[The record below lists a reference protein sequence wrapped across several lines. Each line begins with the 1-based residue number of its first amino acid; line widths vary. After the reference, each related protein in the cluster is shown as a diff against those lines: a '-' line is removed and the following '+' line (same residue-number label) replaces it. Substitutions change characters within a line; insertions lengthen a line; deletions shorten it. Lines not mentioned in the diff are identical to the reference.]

1 MNTAWALVALV
12 GLASRLASG
21 QAATPTPAP
30 APTKQPSPPPARA
43 QGTAP
48 AMPPA
53 LKLGDRVARAQAVL
67 QAVPELVIVADRAS
81 YLSAL
86 SAWTPSRR
94 FPVLIDDGSARAAEL
109 IARFSRGFEPAR
121 VVRYRA
127 SAVASDAK
135 GGFDV
140 VEPQALRDVV
150 AKAWDLPASLNDKGM
165 VVALRERKHALQG
178 VVLLNPRDEAW
189 VAGVALAAHR
199 GQPII
204 ARDIIRN
211 PSGSL
216 TVAQADELASSLERE
231 CDALGLAFKDL
242 GDEIDAITLAANAP
256 AKIGAGGGESLALS
270 DRLGRPGLGIELND
284 RWAWSSQVFGDAPQS
299 AYMAMCA
306 VFLVPRSSWM
316 FDGYPTDGPWKQYDL
331 SEAGEELKAQAWDV
345 EVMDTP
351 NNGAKDWRIRASRPV
366 DAGLLMVNTKG
377 NADFFDLEPGQCK
390 PDDVP
395 ILERPS
401 ILHIVHSWSA
411 FVPGDRNLLM
421 GRWMERGV
429 YFYVGSVHEP
439 YLQAFLPGRNVIAR
453 ALAGGPLAAA
463 VRHDKSQL
471 WKVATFGDPLIVL
484 SSGMRRSTEKLS
496 LEGAASTDVLDQLR
510 ERLKADEFATV
521 FRDLLIAG
529 KDVELARLAGAVV
542 QQKPSALDQDT
553 LELVVLPLF
562 RQGKIDEMLSAYRLL
577 DRDRAARADLRDAL
591 WLATYQRLAK
601 PTPELAQLLRA
612 NVREPNITRDA
623 LAAASVIARSAD
635 NPAAGREAA
644 LAWLELLKN
653 GLTDKATR
661 EKLEQATRQ
670 AVEAW
675 GRE

>member
-1 MNTAWALVALV
+1 
-12 GLASRLASG
+12 
-21 QAATPTPAP
+21 
-30 APTKQPSPPPARA
+30 
-43 QGTAP
+43 
-48 AMPPA
+48 MPPA

-67 QAVPELVIVADRAS
+67 QVIPDLVIVSDRAS
-81 YLSAL
+81 YLAAL
-86 SAWTPSRR
+86 AAWTPSRR
-94 FPVLIDDGSARAAEL
+94 FPVLIDDGSPRAAEL

-121 VVRYRA
+121 VLRFRA
-127 SAVASDAK
+127 GESAP
-135 GGFDV
+135 GGFDL
-140 VEPQALRDVV
+140 VEIQALRDVV
-150 AKAWDLPASLNDKGM
+150 AKAWDVPTNLNDKGL
-165 VVALRERKHALQG
+165 VLALRERKHALQG

-216 TVAQADELASSLERE
+216 TIAQADELASSLERE

-270 DRLGRPGLGIELND
+270 DRLGRPGLGVELND
-284 RWAWSSQVFGDAPQS
+284 RWAWSSQIFGDAPQS

-306 VFLVPRSSWM
+306 IFLVPRSSWM
-316 FDGYPTDGPWKQYDL
+316 FDGYPDDGPWKQYDL
-331 SEAGEELKAQAWDV
+331 SAASAELKAQAWDT
-345 EVMDTP
+345 EVLDAP

-401 ILHIVHSWSA
+401 ILHIIHSWSA

-484 SSGMRRSTEKLS
+484 SSGMRRSTEKVA
-496 LEGAASTDVLDQLR
+496 LEGPDVLDKLR
-510 ERLKADEFATV
+510 ERLKADEFETV

-529 KDVELARLAGAVV
+529 RDNELARLASAVV
-542 QQKPSALDQDT
+542 QQKPTALKQET
-553 LELVVLPLF
+553 LELVILPLF
-562 RQGKIDEMLSAYRLL
+562 RQGRIDDMLAAYRLL
-577 DRDRAARADLRDAL
+577 DRDRAARPDLRDAL

-612 NVREPNITRDA
+612 NVREANVARDA
-623 LAAASVIARSAD
+623 LAAASVIARSAE

-653 GLTDKATR
+653 GLTDKAAR
-661 EKLEQATRQ
+661 ERLDQSTRQ